1 MYRINS
7 FLRVNS
13 AKCCTHTL
21 AVVLAKRYVHDLPA
35 FVAGGGHHHRNVQPG
50 VAGEQ
55 RAGKRGLQQHI
66 VLGANIGGQHFAA
79 YLLGNA
85 VHHAAAL
92 LLFPLVHLLREVVGR
107 GAAAAGVGEHMYLEK
122 ADLFQKF
129 AALFKIGLR
138 LAGKA
143 ADAVGGKADRAL
155 PVGGAQLVH
164 HLCILLGSVHAAHP
178 AQGGS
183 AAALQAQV
191 ELRAELPATLR
202 QGLDTVLQQMKLPS
216 ITPVEENTQQKETG
230 WQLDASTT
238 WDDAA
243 GSYTLRL
250 ETSSEASGADAVIR
264 YTLASELDA
273 GSARLQYWAVD
284 KTPQGWSQTM
294 QNCPKVAAALD
305 NGVLTASG
313 FDFTT
318 GKKLV
323 VQLAG
328 LQPARGSSFGG
339 QGIPVGE
346 GGVLQTVHETDYM
359 VRYPAVGMDLP
370 LNAPYFPVDQ
380 TIQDG
385 QAVNFGYMLRPP
397 HGDSSALPDGTN
409 NAWCNAAY
417 TVTDANGQVMGC
429 FRVGAGQPVG
439 AGRWDAPLPQ
449 ICPQSDTQYTVT
461 LTLTAVQDAAG
472 SGPSGTAQAACSS
485 TAQVFVQP

>member
-1 MYRINS
+1 
-7 FLRVNS
+7 
-13 AKCCTHTL
+13 
-21 AVVLAKRYVHDLPA
+21 
-35 FVAGGGHHHRNVQPG
+35 
-50 VAGEQ
+50 
-55 RAGKRGLQQHI
+55 
-66 VLGANIGGQHFAA
+66 
-79 YLLGNA
+79 
-85 VHHAAAL
+85 
-92 LLFPLVHLLREVVGR
+92 
-107 GAAAAGVGEHMYLEK
+107 
-122 ADLFQKF
+122 
-129 AALFKIGLR
+129 
-138 LAGKA
+138 
-143 ADAVGGKADRAL
+143 
-155 PVGGAQLVH
+155 
-164 HLCILLGSVHAAHP
+164 
-178 AQGGS
+178 
-183 AAALQAQV
+183 
-191 ELRAELPATLR
+191 
-202 QGLDTVLQQMKLPS
+202 
-216 ITPVEENTQQKETG
+216 
-230 WQLDASTT
+230 
-238 WDDAA
+238 
-243 GSYTLRL
+243 
-250 ETSSEASGADAVIR
+250 
-264 YTLASELDA
+264 
-273 GSARLQYWAVD
+273 
-284 KTPQGWSQTM
+284 M

-305 NGVLTASG
+305 NGVLTVSG

-370 LNAPYFPVDQ
+370 LNAPCFPVDQ

-461 LTLTAVQDAAG
+461 LTLTAVQDAAV
-472 SGPSGTAQAACSS
+472 PAQAEPRRLRAAAQPGICAAVIICNRQKPARQSKLLCGLCAVLRGKLWS
-485 TAQVFVQP
+485 GSVLPAKICYNKHQRRYRIILSADTASEVRQMPSQKRR

>member
-1 MYRINS
+1 M
-7 FLRVNS
+7 
-13 AKCCTHTL
+13 
-21 AVVLAKRYVHDLPA
+21 
-35 FVAGGGHHHRNVQPG
+35 
-50 VAGEQ
+50 
-55 RAGKRGLQQHI
+55 
-66 VLGANIGGQHFAA
+66 
-79 YLLGNA
+79 
-85 VHHAAAL
+85 
-92 LLFPLVHLLREVVGR
+92 
-107 GAAAAGVGEHMYLEK
+107 
-122 ADLFQKF
+122 
-129 AALFKIGLR
+129 
-138 LAGKA
+138 
-143 ADAVGGKADRAL
+143 
-155 PVGGAQLVH
+155 
-164 HLCILLGSVHAAHP
+164 
-178 AQGGS
+178 
-183 AAALQAQV
+183 

-250 ETSSEASGADAVIR
+250 ETSSEAGGADAVIR

-370 LNAPYFPVDQ
+370 LNAPCFPVDQ

-439 AGRWDAPLPQ
+439 AGRWDTPLPQ

>member
-1 MYRINS
+1 
-7 FLRVNS
+7 
-13 AKCCTHTL
+13 
-21 AVVLAKRYVHDLPA
+21 
-35 FVAGGGHHHRNVQPG
+35 
-50 VAGEQ
+50 
-55 RAGKRGLQQHI
+55 
-66 VLGANIGGQHFAA
+66 
-79 YLLGNA
+79 
-85 VHHAAAL
+85 
-92 LLFPLVHLLREVVGR
+92 
-107 GAAAAGVGEHMYLEK
+107 
-122 ADLFQKF
+122 
-129 AALFKIGLR
+129 
-138 LAGKA
+138 
-143 ADAVGGKADRAL
+143 
-155 PVGGAQLVH
+155 
-164 HLCILLGSVHAAHP
+164 
-178 AQGGS
+178 
-183 AAALQAQV
+183 
-191 ELRAELPATLR
+191 
-202 QGLDTVLQQMKLPS
+202 
-216 ITPVEENTQQKETG
+216 
-230 WQLDASTT
+230 
-238 WDDAA
+238 
-243 GSYTLRL
+243 
-250 ETSSEASGADAVIR
+250 
-264 YTLASELDA
+264 
-273 GSARLQYWAVD
+273 
-284 KTPQGWSQTM
+284 M

-370 LNAPYFPVDQ
+370 LNAPCFPVDQ

-429 FRVGAGQPVG
+429 FRVGAGQPIG

>member
-1 MYRINS
+1 M
-7 FLRVNS
+7 
-13 AKCCTHTL
+13 K
-21 AVVLAKRYVHDLPA
+21 
-35 FVAGGGHHHRNVQPG
+35 
-50 VAGEQ
+50 
-55 RAGKRGLQQHI
+55 RAGISLAL
-66 VLGANIGGQHFAA
+66 V
-79 YLLGNA
+79 
-85 VHHAAAL
+85 VML
-92 LLFPLVHLLREVVGR
+92 LL
-107 GAAAAGVGEHMYLEK
+107 GAAA
-122 ADLFQKF
+122 
-129 AALFKIGLR
+129 
-138 LAGKA
+138 
-143 ADAVGGKADRAL
+143 
-155 PVGGAQLVH
+155 PV
-164 HLCILLGSVHAAHP
+164 
-178 AQGGS
+178 
-183 AAALQAQV
+183 QAQAEETGLAAEAESFYRSILAAKDRETLQTYLDCFSDQRRV
-191 ELRAELPATLR
+191 ELWAELPATLR
-202 QGLDTVLQQMKLPS
+202 QGLDTVLQQMQLP
-216 ITPVEENTQQKETG
+216 
-230 WQLDASTT
+230 STT

-250 ETSSEASGADAVIR
+250 ETSSEAGGADAVIR

-284 KTPQGWSQTM
+284 KTPQEWSQTM

-305 NGVLTASG
+305 NGVLTVSG

-370 LNAPYFPVDQ
+370 LNAPCFPVDQ

-417 TVTDANGQVMGC
+417 TVTDANGQVMGS

>member
-1 MYRINS
+1 M
-7 FLRVNS
+7 
-13 AKCCTHTL
+13 K
-21 AVVLAKRYVHDLPA
+21 
-35 FVAGGGHHHRNVQPG
+35 
-50 VAGEQ
+50 
-55 RAGKRGLQQHI
+55 RAGISLALM
-66 VLGANIGGQHFAA
+66 VM
-79 YLLGNA
+79 
-85 VHHAAAL
+85 L
-92 LLFPLVHLLREVVGR
+92 LL
-107 GAAAAGVGEHMYLEK
+107 GAAA
-122 ADLFQKF
+122 
-129 AALFKIGLR
+129 
-138 LAGKA
+138 
-143 ADAVGGKADRAL
+143 
-155 PVGGAQLVH
+155 PV
-164 HLCILLGSVHAAHP
+164 
-178 AQGGS
+178 
-183 AAALQAQV
+183 QAQAEETGLAAEAESFYRSVLAAKDRETLQTYLDCFSDQRRV

-216 ITPVEENTQQKETG
+216 ITPVEENTQQKEIG

-250 ETSSEASGADAVIR
+250 ETSSKAGGADAVIR

-305 NGVLTASG
+305 NGVLTVSG

-346 GGVLQTVHETDYM
+346 GGVLQNVHETDYM

-370 LNAPYFPVDQ
+370 LNAPCFPVDQ

>member
-1 MYRINS
+1 MKTVIIDNYDSFTYNLRHLVRETGHEADVLRNDRFSLPELEKYDKIILSPGPGIPSEAGLLCDVISTYGGRKPILGVCLGHQAICEVFGAKVTYAKELMHGKQSVAELDTDSRLFRGMENKMTVARYHSLAAEAESFYRS
-7 FLRVNS
+7 
-13 AKCCTHTL
+13 
-21 AVVLAKRYVHDLPA
+21 VLAAKDRETLQTYLDC
-35 FVAGGGHHHRNVQPG
+35 FSD
-50 VAGEQ
+50 Q
-55 RAGKRGLQQHI
+55 RR
-66 VLGANIGGQHFAA
+66 
-79 YLLGNA
+79 
-85 VHHAAAL
+85 
-92 LLFPLVHLLREVVGR
+92 
-107 GAAAAGVGEHMYLEK
+107 
-122 ADLFQKF
+122 
-129 AALFKIGLR
+129 
-138 LAGKA
+138 
-143 ADAVGGKADRAL
+143 
-155 PVGGAQLVH
+155 
-164 HLCILLGSVHAAHP
+164 
-178 AQGGS
+178 
-183 AAALQAQV
+183 V

-216 ITPVEENTQQKETG
+216 ITPAEENTQQKETG

-250 ETSSEASGADAVIR
+250 ETSSEAGGADAVIR

-294 QNCPKVAAALD
+294 QNCPKVAAALN

-370 LNAPYFPVDQ
+370 LNAPCFPVDQ

-385 QAVNFGYMLRPP
+385 QAVNFG
-397 HGDSSALPDGTN
+397 
-409 NAWCNAAY
+409 
-417 TVTDANGQVMGC
+417 
-429 FRVGAGQPVG
+429 
-439 AGRWDAPLPQ
+439 
-449 ICPQSDTQYTVT
+449 
-461 LTLTAVQDAAG
+461 
-472 SGPSGTAQAACSS
+472 
-485 TAQVFVQP
+485 

>member
-1 MYRINS
+1 MYAPLPQKGTETGMKKFRIWI
-7 FLRVNS
+7 
-13 AKCCTHTL
+13 L
-21 AVVLAKRYVHDLPA
+21 AAL
-35 FVAGGGHHHRNVQPG
+35 
-50 VAGEQ
+50 
-55 RAGKRGLQQHI
+55 
-66 VLGANIGGQHFAA
+66 
-79 YLLGNA
+79 
-85 VHHAAAL
+85 AAAL
-92 LLFPLVHLLREVVGR
+92 CLLCGCSAEDFALPHEVQLAVGQQCALAGELRFTGSLSDITPQDRAEFAQAVTDAVVHIASTDPSVAAVDQDGNVTAVTPGTATVLVSCVDLDFYAEVNINVVE
-107 GAAAAGVGEHMYLEK
+107 AATPES
-122 ADLFQKF
+122 
-129 AALFKIGLR
+129 AAL
-138 LAGKA
+138 A
-143 ADAVGGKADRAL
+143 
-155 PVGGAQLVH
+155 
-164 HLCILLGSVHAAHP
+164 
-178 AQGGS
+178 
-183 AAALQAQV
+183 
-191 ELRAELPATLR
+191 
-202 QGLDTVLQQMKLPS
+202 
-216 ITPVEENTQQKETG
+216 
-230 WQLDASTT
+230 
-238 WDDAA
+238 
-243 GSYTLRL
+243 
-250 ETSSEASGADAVIR
+250 
-264 YTLASELDA
+264 
-273 GSARLQYWAVD
+273 
-284 KTPQGWSQTM
+284 TPQGWSQTM

-305 NGVLTASG
+305 NGVLTVSG

-370 LNAPYFPVDQ
+370 LNAPCFPVDQ